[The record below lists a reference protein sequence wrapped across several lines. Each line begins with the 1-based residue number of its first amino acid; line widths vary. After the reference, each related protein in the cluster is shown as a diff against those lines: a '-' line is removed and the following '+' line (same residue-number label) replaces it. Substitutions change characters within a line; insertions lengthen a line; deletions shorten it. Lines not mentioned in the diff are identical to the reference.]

1 MIPVE
6 SDDKLQKYLFLGYEY
21 TIAKVIKSK
30 GVTHKREA
38 AKELKK
44 YILMNIRDFN
54 LHPDRGKANKIN
66 KAIPN
71 ILWYFE
77 D

>member
-1 MIPVE
+1 MRID
-6 SDDKLQKYLFLGYEY
+6 SDEKLQKYLFLGYEY
-21 TIAKVIKSK
+21 TIAKVIMNK
-30 GVTHKREA
+30 GITKKNEA
-38 AKELKK
+38 SKELTK

-54 LHPDRGKANKIN
+54 IHPDRGRANKIN